1 MWYREKVDKW
11 RRGEIDWDGTPLITE
26 AQASENRM
34 EEALDKA
41 QTRRL
46 ILHLRLDALAG
57 LFNLVALLGAAKKV
71 ADAELTKEKEEG
83 GSAPG
88 TGPPSV
94 VSVPNN
100 TVSASRPLEVR
111 GVRLVELTDRTSSVM
126 QSAELDEFAN
136 RDAVFSAFQTFS
148 RLNGV
153 AVAGHVSVIPT
164 SVYAETI
171 TKNAQEAK
179 SDLMLI
185 PWSTHG
191 GLAEDNLAVPTE
203 ISSVNDRFF
212 SRSYIDYVQ
221 GAMFQAPCTTGIFI
235 GWNHEDLSLSKRP
248 TLTRSAFTGLS
259 VHSNH
264 DASVLSPT
272 NQDQHVFMPFIGGK
286 DDRAALLFVLQLA
299 HNPNVSITIVHLSF
313 NDDDVDV
320 HLSPEKG
327 EEASGSTGVGKR
339 VIYEPSAVDLD
350 LLNTTKQ
357 TASKTFEGRVNVIE
371 ISVNSIPEL
380 PDRAIVEAQQVVG
393 KSRLSAGDL
402 IVIGRSH
409 VCFDNLLNGDLGL
422 EREFQRTVGVLGDK
436 IARAGIHAGLLVIN
450 DAESH

>member
-1 MWYREKVDKW
+1 
-11 RRGEIDWDGTPLITE
+11 
-26 AQASENRM
+26 
-34 EEALDKA
+34 
-41 QTRRL
+41 
-46 ILHLRLDALAG
+46 
-57 LFNLVALLGAAKKV
+57 
-71 ADAELTKEKEEG
+71 
-83 GSAPG
+83 
-88 TGPPSV
+88 
-94 VSVPNN
+94 
-100 TVSASRPLEVR
+100 
-111 GVRLVELTDRTSSVM
+111 M

-164 SVYAETI
+164 AVYAETI
-171 TKNAQEAK
+171 TKNAEESK

-191 GLAEDNLAVPTE
+191 GLSEDNMAVPTE
-203 ISSVNDRFF
+203 ISSANDRFF

-221 GAMFQAPCTTGIFI
+221 GVMSRASCTTGIYI
-235 GWNHEDLSLSKRP
+235 GWNHDDLSLSKRP

-313 NDDDVDV
+313 NDDDMDV
-320 HLSPEKG
+320 HLSPEHDP
-327 EEASGSTGVGKR
+327 SSSNSVGKP
-339 VIYEPSAVDLD
+339 VIGEPSAIDLD
-350 LLNTTKQ
+350 LLKTTKQ
-357 TASKTFEGRVNVIE
+357 NTSKTFEGRVKVIE
-371 ISVNSIPEL
+371 VSVNSIREI
-380 PDRAIVEAQQVVG
+380 PDRAVTEAQQVVG

-409 VCFDNLLNGDLGL
+409 VCFENLLHADLGL